1 MTSPLILHGNREAS
15 SMGRGKNHP
24 HIADLVSLR
33 WDITLFLTAHVPLG
47 SKPILDIMGF
57 RNSGLILN
65 FESP

>member
-1 MTSPLILHGNREAS
+1 
-15 SMGRGKNHP
+15 MGRGKNHP

-57 RNSGLILN
+57 RNSGLL
-65 FESP
+65 FF

>member
-57 RNSGLILN
+57 RNSGSIVL
-65 FESP
+65 

>member
-1 MTSPLILHGNREAS
+1 
-15 SMGRGKNHP
+15 MGRGKNHP

-57 RNSGLILN
+57 RNSGLFYFRGKL
-65 FESP
+65 P